1 MALVTLKASQKVK
14 KTKDL
19 GLMQEAL
26 KGAKAVY
33 LSDYRGMTMSALSEL
48 RNKLG
53 EKGTYMVVK
62 NTIFAKALAESGMG
76 TVDPEAI
83 KGPSAA
89 LFSYEDEVGP
99 LKLLVDFA
107 KKNNDLPNVKAG
119 VLEGLFL
126 DETQV
131 KSLAKLPGKDQLRGQ
146 VVGALAAPL
155 TGLVSVLNGNIRNLV
170 YVLGQ
175 VQEKRAAQA

>member
-1 MALVTLKASQKVK
+1 MALITLKASQKAK
-14 KTKDL
+14 KEKDL
-19 GLMQEAL
+19 GLMKEAL

-33 LSDYRGMTMSALSEL
+33 LSDYRGMTMTALSEL
-48 RNKLG
+48 RDKLG

-62 NTIFAKALAESGMG
+62 NTIFAKAVAESGMG
-76 TVDPEAI
+76 TVDPESF

-119 VLEGLFL
+119 VLEGQFL
-126 DETQV
+126 NEAKVQA
-131 KSLAKLPGKDQLRGQ
+131 LAKLPGKDQLRGQ

-175 VQEKRAAQA
+175 VQEKRANA